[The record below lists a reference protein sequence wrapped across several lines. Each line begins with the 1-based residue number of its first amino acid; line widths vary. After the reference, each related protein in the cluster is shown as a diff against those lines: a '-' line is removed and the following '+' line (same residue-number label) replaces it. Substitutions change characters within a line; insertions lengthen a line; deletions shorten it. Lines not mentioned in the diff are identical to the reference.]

1 MGPTWKSSQQKN
13 ASPGPTCHTPP
24 STQYFPVALS
34 LSHTQTLGWLAM
46 EEKEDRVASAE
57 WLRRSSPGQ
66 LAAEAEIAIAVG
78 GGG

>member
-1 MGPTWKSSQQKN
+1 
-13 ASPGPTCHTPP
+13 
-24 STQYFPVALS
+24 
-34 LSHTQTLGWLAM
+34 M